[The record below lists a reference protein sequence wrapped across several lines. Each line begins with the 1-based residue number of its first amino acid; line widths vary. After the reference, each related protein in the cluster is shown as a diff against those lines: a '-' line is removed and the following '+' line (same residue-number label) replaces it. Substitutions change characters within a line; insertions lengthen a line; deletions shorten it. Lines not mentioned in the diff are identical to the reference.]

1 MARKPKKALKKKKK
15 PARRKQSRK
24 RAREA
29 KPSRMKKKRLVDRE
43 LDEGLAETF
52 PGSDAVA
59 MTDPTRSIKE

>member
-1 MARKPKKALKKKKK
+1 MARKRNKALKKKKK
-15 PARRKQSRK
+15 PVRRKQSRK
-24 RAREA
+24 RARKA
-29 KPSRMKKKRLVDRE
+29 KPSRMKKSRLVDRE

>member
-1 MARKPKKALKKKKK
+1 MARKRKKALKKKKK
-15 PARRKQSRK
+15 LVRRKQSRK
-24 RAREA
+24 RARKA
-29 KPSRMKKKRLVDRE
+29 KPSRMKKSRLVDRE